1 MDAPECPACRITFP
15 RTSALVGAL
24 PRLTTV
30 VADTTGQL
38 KKSTIRQLH
47 KEILRIQKRYPQLV
61 IQVVMHRFIAEHPF
75 SMHAF
80 WLFNAGAFAGEA
92 KRGKD
97 NHALLILIDP
107 YRQESAIVPG
117 YGLEPLLNPQ
127 ALDHLLE
134 MSSPAFQSG
143 KWELGMEIMLDGLE
157 RLLESV
163 TLVDETT
170 RFGEGDY

>member
-1 MDAPECPACRITFP
+1 MDAPECPACRLTFP
-15 RTSALVGAL
+15 RTSALVGAM
-24 PRLTTV
+24 PRLNTV

-38 KKSTIRQLH
+38 KKSTVRKVN
-47 KEILRIQKRYPQLV
+47 KEILRIQKRYPQLI

-117 YGLEPLLNPQ
+117 YGLEPLLQPQ

-134 MSSPAFQSG
+134 MSSPAFQSA
-143 KWELGMEIMLDGLE
+143 KWDLGLEVMLDGLE
-157 RLLESV
+157 QLLESV
-163 TLVDETT
+163 TVVDESS

>member
-1 MDAPECPACRITFP
+1 MGVKPVVGGRLLFSSTGMGKTVQFWRVTPCPYCQTPIRMDAPECPACRITFP

-30 VADTTGQL
+30 VADTTGKL
-38 KKSTIRQLH
+38 KKSTIRKVN
-47 KEILRIQKRYPQLV
+47 KEILRIQRRY
-61 IQVVMHRFIAEHPF
+61 
-75 SMHAF
+75 
-80 WLFNAGAFAGEA
+80 
-92 KRGKD
+92 
-97 NHALLILIDP
+97 
-107 YRQESAIVPG
+107 
-117 YGLEPLLNPQ
+117 PQ

-143 KWELGMEIMLDGLE
+143 KWELGMEIMPEGLE

-163 TLVDETT
+163 TVVDETT